1 MIEVLDPGGDVF
13 EKMLPGFCQT
23 DAAVTSLEQ
32 ENAKILFELF
42 DPRADG
48 GLTHSQGGGAVLGT
62 LRTCRPLGGMTAFRG
77 KADFGLAFADVAA

>member
-1 MIEVLDPGGDVF
+1 MIEVLESVGNVF

-42 DPRADG
+42 DSRADA
-48 GLTHSQGGGAVLGT
+48 GLTHSQGGGRMAKVQMLGHSQR
-62 LRTCRPLGGMTAFRG
+62 LN
-77 KADFGLAFADVAA
+77 